1 MQSASAAISKL
12 YRSIMAADRMQAMG
26 LMISC
31 PAMSGAEPWMGSYSP
46 RVPSPRLEEG
56 TMPMLPVI
64 SLASSDRMSPNMF
77 SVTITSN
84 WAGSLQIC
92 MAQLSTN
99 ISRYSTSGYSAA
111 RRCITS
117 RHRRLVSSTLALSTQ
132 VSFFWRLRA
141 VSKPMRPIRSISCS
155 E

>member
-1 MQSASAAISKL
+1 
-12 YRSIMAADRMQAMG
+12 
-26 LMISC
+26 
-31 PAMSGAEPWMGSYSP
+31 
-46 RVPSPRLEEG
+46 
-56 TMPMLPVI
+56 MPMLPVI

-92 MAQLSTN
+92 MAQLS
-99 ISRYSTSGYSAA
+99 
-111 RRCITS
+111 
-117 RHRRLVSSTLALSTQ
+117 
-132 VSFFWRLRA
+132 RA